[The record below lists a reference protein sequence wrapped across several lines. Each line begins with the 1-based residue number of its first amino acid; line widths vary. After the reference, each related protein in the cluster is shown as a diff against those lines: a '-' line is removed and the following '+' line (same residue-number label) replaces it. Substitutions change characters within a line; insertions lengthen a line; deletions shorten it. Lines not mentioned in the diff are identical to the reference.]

1 MTIDEAGDQIESAVA
16 TYGPAAVAIIERILE
31 QVKSESGSEAAN
43 QLIENHDLELRY
55 NISPS
60 EFDFGSD

>member
-16 TYGPAAVAIIERILE
+16 AYGPAAVSIIERILE
-31 QVKSESGSEAAN
+31 QVKSESGPEAVN

-55 NISPS
+55 NIPPS